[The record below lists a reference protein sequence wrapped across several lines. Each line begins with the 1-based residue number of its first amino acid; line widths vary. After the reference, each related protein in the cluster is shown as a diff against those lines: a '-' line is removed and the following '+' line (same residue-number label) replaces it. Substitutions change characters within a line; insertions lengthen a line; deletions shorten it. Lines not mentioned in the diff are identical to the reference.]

1 MLFQLSLSDS
11 LYLINI
17 ALIFL
22 TLIGNIFIVIAGAFN
37 LKREEKVNSSIFF
50 LIIGAVEIVNV
61 FLNWQLYD
69 IAHMIFEDLPALLYI
84 IGVII
89 PSIISIN
96 TFGVLLIILG
106 KQNREKYG
114 KFLIVSGILWL
125 IYITV
130 RLNLFIS
137 SLSLLFLL
145 LNGLILMIMVIFIPI
160 LLIVSRIFLLL
171 YSFKINERILL
182 TASIFL
188 LNGSLVSLFYVIFHI
203 SYFFFI

>member
-22 TLIGNIFIVIAGAFN
+22 TIIGDIFIVIAGAFN

-69 IAHMIFEDLPALLYI
+69 IAHMIFEDLPVLLYI

-125 IYITV
+125 VYITV
-130 RLNLFIS
+130 RLSLFIG
-137 SLSLLFLL
+137 SLSLLFLFI
-145 LNGLILMIMVIFIPI
+145 NGLILMIMVIFIPI

-171 YSFKINERILL
+171 YSFKIKERILL

>member
-1 MLFQLSLSDS
+1 MIFQLSLSDS

-50 LIIGAVEIVNV
+50 LIIGAVEIMNV

-69 IAHMIFEDLPALLYI
+69 IAHMIFEDLPALIYI
-84 IGVII
+84 IGAII
-89 PSIISIN
+89 PFIISIN

-106 KQNREKYG
+106 KQNIEKYG

-125 IYITV
+125 VYITV
-130 RLNLFIS
+130 RLSLFIS
-137 SLSLLFLL
+137 SLSLLFLFI
-145 LNGLILMIMVIFIPI
+145 NGLILMIMVIFIPI

-171 YSFKINERILL
+171 YSFKIKERILL

-188 LNGSLVSLFYVIFHI
+188 LNGSIVSLFYVIFHI

>member
-22 TLIGNIFIVIAGAFN
+22 TIIGDIFIVIAGAFN

-69 IAHMIFEDLPALLYI
+69 IAHMIFEDLPVLLYI

-125 IYITV
+125 VYITV
-130 RLNLFIS
+130 RLSLFIG
-137 SLSLLFLL
+137 SLSLLFLFI
-145 LNGLILMIMVIFIPI
+145 NGLILMIMVIFIPI

-171 YSFKINERILL
+171 YSFKIKERILL

-188 LNGSLVSLFYVIFHI
+188 LNGSIVSLFYVIFHI

>member
-22 TLIGNIFIVIAGAFN
+22 TIIGDIFIVIAGAFN

-171 YSFKINERILL
+171 YSFKIKERILL

>member
-125 IYITV
+125 VYITV
-130 RLNLFIS
+130 RLSLFIG
-137 SLSLLFLL
+137 SLSLLFLFI
-145 LNGLILMIMVIFIPI
+145 NGLILMIMVIFIPI

>member
-22 TLIGNIFIVIAGAFN
+22 TIIGDIFIVIAGAFN

-69 IAHMIFEDLPALLYI
+69 IAHMIFEDLPVLLYI

-171 YSFKINERILL
+171 YSFKIKERILL

>member
-1 MLFQLSLSDS
+1 
-11 LYLINI
+11 
-17 ALIFL
+17 
-22 TLIGNIFIVIAGAFN
+22 
-37 LKREEKVNSSIFF
+37 
-50 LIIGAVEIVNV
+50 
-61 FLNWQLYD
+61 
-69 IAHMIFEDLPALLYI
+69 MIFEDLPVLLYI

-171 YSFKINERILL
+171 YSFKIKERILL